1 MAKLSLQCSYSR
13 LSECCPLKQAPD
25 LSYRAARLNVST
37 PARHFRHLD
46 VACPPG
52 DQAIIPNLRS
62 LLTGD
67 FSDLPMRSK
76 PCFHDLVGSSFR
88 FTTSHPLRRY
98 ASFGDATQDATVPPW
113 QILIEGMVEAPK
125 VVVMPSGLPRQLTA
139 GFVLFPLL
147 RVDPHRSEMNS

>member
-1 MAKLSLQCSYSR
+1 MTPLSIYNYYQFLLR
-13 LSECCPLKQAPD
+13 LGDNYPVE
-25 LSYRAARLNVST
+25 RT
-37 PARHFRHLD
+37 PPA
-46 VACPPG
+46 PG

-76 PCFHDLVGSSFR
+76 PCFHNLVGSSFASK
-88 FTTSHPLRRY
+88 TSHPLRRY